1 MFSGTAFQ
9 GNHPSGLSS
18 PHLEPTQLSVDDNS
32 DADDNPYDD
41 QDLDEGSNS
50 TLADNKTN
58 NALPGAALDGNSE
71 AEAGEDATQD
81 GLLPR
86 DFQRRTTFYDYAA
99 EKQISFTDAK
109 LFYQRSQAEAQRSG
123 EGGWGSQQSLPPDSP
138 RLSERKYSNFSGTE
152 NEDPQRSGSLRS
164 IGSGLN
170 MAQR

>member
-1 MFSGTAFQ
+1 MFPGTVFQ

-32 DADDNPYDD
+32 DGDDNPYDD
-41 QDLDEGSNS
+41 QGLDEGSNS

-58 NALPGAALDGNSE
+58 NALPGAALDEEG
-71 AEAGEDATQD
+71 GEDATQD

-138 RLSERKYSNFSGTE
+138 RLSERKYSNISGTE
-152 NEDPQRSGSLRS
+152 AEDPQRSGSLRS

>member
-1 MFSGTAFQ
+1 MFSGTVFQ

-18 PHLEPTQLSVDDNS
+18 PHLEPTRSSVDDNS
-32 DADDNPYDD
+32 DADDNPYHD
-41 QDLDEGSNS
+41 QDLDESSNS

-58 NALPGAALDGNSE
+58 IALPEAALDEDLGV
-71 AEAGEDATQD
+71 EAGTDATQD
-81 GLLPR
+81 GPLPR

-138 RLSERKYSNFSGTE
+138 QLSERKYSNISGTE
-152 NEDPQRSGSLRS
+152 VDGPQRSGSLRS